1 MNDQSVHNVLVQYLM
16 ENANLRI
23 ANEDLKARLAELE
36 KQVGGD
42 KDGISE
48 ANMA

>member
-23 ANEDLKARLAELE
+23 ANEDLKARVAELE
-36 KQVGGD
+36 KQQGGD
-42 KDGISE
+42 EGGVPE
-48 ANMA
+48 TNMA

>member
-23 ANEDLKARLAELE
+23 ANEDLKARIAELE
-36 KQVGGD
+36 KEQGGED
-42 KDGISE
+42 DGVSKT
-48 ANMA
+48 NMA